1 MSAHGAIACAGFPGI
16 ATTNRQAAQEMAV
29 AEVKCIAPTR
39 IGGTDIEYAQ
49 GMRAGS
55 WLFFTGHMAI
65 DFEHGLAAQVI
76 GKPGHPLGSPPRY
89 RREGDFIIERLAK
102 LTAAQGSD
110 LRHIVRV
117 DQYYPNAQVVN
128 AYQRA
133 RKAALKDFVPPSTSV
148 LMEELSVDGANM
160 EVSMIAVLPGG
171 GREPRPAQPEGVP
184 VPKHSGFIASLV
196 CGDYVFVAGQMPNND
211 DMTGIAKPA
220 YRPPNAVWNG
230 TDIRLQTEFLIT
242 SRLKPALEA
251 GGSSLENA
259 IKAQCYLTNINDL
272 PEFLDVWNG
281 HFGEHPC
288 ALTVVATKGLALLE
302 SILEISIFGVRE
314 GAKTRKEIVDHKP
327 SQHMRLGPAAVRAG
341 DLLCLSGLYAADSDG
356 AIPQAR
362 STAGLKYF
370 GSPTHHE
377 MQAILT
383 AADDIC
389 RTAGTSL
396 SNLLR
401 VNHFLSDLNLV
412 PCALRSWQEKLAGAP
427 IPFGAVRTPA
437 PMPVPGCNI
446 VADMWVYHP

>member
-1 MSAHGAIACAGFPGI
+1 
-16 ATTNRQAAQEMAV
+16 MAD
-29 AEVKCIAPTR
+29 VKCIAATR

-55 WLFFTGHMAI
+55 WLFFTGHTAS
-65 DFEHGLAAQVI
+65 DFEHGLAAQVA
-76 GKPGHPLGSPPRY
+76 GKPSHPLDGPPRY
-89 RREGDFIIERLAK
+89 RREGDFIIARLAQ
-102 LTAAQGSD
+102 LIAAQGGD

-117 DQYYPNAQVVN
+117 DQYYPDAQVVN

-133 RKAALKDFVPPSTSV
+133 RKAVLKDFVPPSTSV
-148 LMEELSVDGANM
+148 LMEELLVEGANM
-160 EVSMIAVLPGG
+160 DVSMIAVLPGG
-171 GREPRPAQPEGVP
+171 GRELRPAQPEGVP
-184 VPKHSGFIASLV
+184 VPQHSGFIASLIA
-196 CGDYVFVAGQMPNND
+196 GDYVFVAGQMPNNEE
-211 DMTGIAKPA
+211 MTGIAKPA

-230 TDIRLQTEFLIT
+230 TDIRLQSEFLIT

-251 GGSSLENA
+251 GGSSLRNA
-259 IKAQCYLTNINDL
+259 IKAQVYLTNINDL
-272 PEFLDVWNG
+272 PEFLDVWNS

-302 SILEISIFGVRE
+302 SILEINIFGVRE
-314 GAKTRKEIVDHKP
+314 GGKTKKEIIEHKA

-341 DLLCLSGLYAADSDG
+341 DLLCLSGLYAANADG

-370 GSPTHHE
+370 GAPTHHE

-383 AADDIC
+383 AADDIA
-389 RTAGTSL
+389 RTAGTSIA
-396 SNLLR
+396 NLLR
-401 VNHFLSDLNLV
+401 VNHFLSDLHIV
-412 PCALRSWQEKLAGAP
+412 PCALRGWQEKLAGAP

-446 VADMWVYHP
+446 VADMWVYRP

>member
-1 MSAHGAIACAGFPGI
+1 
-16 ATTNRQAAQEMAV
+16 MAV
-29 AEVKCIAPTR
+29 AKVKCVAPTR

-49 GMRAGS
+49 GMCAGS

-65 DFEHGLAAQVI
+65 DFEHGLAAQVA
-76 GKPGHPLGSPPRY
+76 GKPGHPLDSPPRY
-89 RREGDFIIERLAK
+89 RREGDFIIDRLAK
-102 LTAAQGSD
+102 LIAAQGGD

-128 AYQRA
+128 PYQRA
-133 RKAALKDFVPPSTSV
+133 RKAVLKDFVPPSTSV
-148 LMEELSVDGANM
+148 LMEELLVAGANM
-160 EVSMIAVLPGG
+160 DVSMIAVLPDG
-171 GREPRPAQPEGVP
+171 GREPKPAQPEGVP

-196 CGDYVFVAGQMPNND
+196 SGDYVFVAGQMANNEE
-211 DMTGIAKPA
+211 MTGIAKPA

-251 GGSSLENA
+251 GGSSLRNA
-259 IKAQCYLTNINDL
+259 IKAQVYLTNLNDL
-272 PEFLDVWNG
+272 PEFVDVWNSHLG
-281 HFGEHPC
+281 DHPC

-302 SILEISIFGVRE
+302 SILEINIFGVRDN
-314 GAKTRKEIVDHKP
+314 AKTKKEIVDHKP
-327 SQHMRLGPAAVRAG
+327 SQHMRLGPAAVHAG

-362 STAGLKYF
+362 STASLKYF
-370 GSPTHHE
+370 GAPTHHE

-396 SNLLR
+396 ANLLR
-401 VNHFLSDLNLV
+401 VNHFLSDLNFV
-412 PCALRSWQEKLAGAP
+412 PSALRTWQEKLAGAP
-427 IPFGAVRTPA
+427 IPFDAVRTPA
-437 PMPVPGCNI
+437 PMLVPGCNI
-446 VADMWVYHP
+446 VADMWVYCS

>member
-1 MSAHGAIACAGFPGI
+1 
-16 ATTNRQAAQEMAV
+16 V
-29 AEVKCIAPTR
+29 ADVKCIAPTR

-55 WLFFTGHMAI
+55 WLFFTGHMAS
-65 DFEHGLAAQVI
+65 DFEHGLAAQVA
-76 GKPGHPLGSPPRY
+76 GKPGHPLDSPPRY
-89 RREGDFIIERLAK
+89 RREGDFIIARLAQ
-102 LTAAQGSD
+102 LIAAQGGD

-117 DQYYPNAQVVN
+117 DQYYPDAQVVN

-133 RKAALKDFVPPSTSV
+133 RKAVLKDFVPPSTSV
-148 LMEELSVDGANM
+148 LMRELLVEGANM
-160 EVSMIAVLPGG
+160 DVSMIAVLPGG
-171 GREPRPAQPEGVP
+171 GREPRPAQPDGVP
-184 VPKHSGFIASLV
+184 VPQHSGFIASLIA
-196 CGDYVFVAGQMPNND
+196 GDYVFVAGQMPNNEE
-211 DMTGIAKPA
+211 MTGIAKPA

-230 TDIRLQTEFLIT
+230 TDIRLQSEFLIT

-251 GGSSLENA
+251 GGSSLRNA
-259 IKAQCYLTNINDL
+259 IKAQVYLTNINDL
-272 PEFLDVWNG
+272 PEFLDVWNS

-302 SILEISIFGVRE
+302 SILEINIFGVRD
-314 GAKTRKEIVDHKP
+314 GGKTKKEIIEHKA

-341 DLLCLSGLYAADSDG
+341 DLLCLSGLYAANADG

-370 GSPTHHE
+370 GAPTHHE

-383 AADDIC
+383 AAEDIA

-396 SNLLR
+396 ANLLR
-401 VNHFLSDLNLV
+401 VNHFLSDLHIV
-412 PCALRSWQEKLAGAP
+412 PCALRGWQEKLAGAP

-446 VADMWVYHP
+446 VADMWVYRP

>member
-1 MSAHGAIACAGFPGI
+1 M
-16 ATTNRQAAQEMAV
+16 

-55 WLFFTGHMAI
+55 WLFFTGHMAS
-65 DFEHGLAAQVI
+65 DFEHGLAAQVA
-76 GKPGHPLGSPPRY
+76 GKPGHPLDSPPRY
-89 RREGDFIIERLAK
+89 RREGDFIIARLAQ
-102 LTAAQGSD
+102 LIAAQGGD

-117 DQYYPNAQVVN
+117 DQYFPDAQVVN

-133 RKAALKDFVPPSTSV
+133 RKAVLKDFVPPSTSV
-148 LMEELSVDGANM
+148 LMRELLVEGANM
-160 EVSMIAVLPGG
+160 DVSMIAVLPGG
-171 GREPRPAQPEGVP
+171 GREPRPAQPDGVP
-184 VPKHSGFIASLV
+184 VPQHSGFIASLIA
-196 CGDYVFVAGQMPNND
+196 GDYVFVAGQMPNNEE
-211 DMTGIAKPA
+211 MTGIAKPA

-230 TDIRLQTEFLIT
+230 TDIRLQSEFLIT

-251 GGSSLENA
+251 GGSSLRNA
-259 IKAQCYLTNINDL
+259 IKAQVYLTNINDL
-272 PEFLDVWNG
+272 PEFLDVWNS

-302 SILEISIFGVRE
+302 SILEINIFGVRD
-314 GAKTRKEIVDHKP
+314 GGKTKKEIIEHKA

-341 DLLCLSGLYAADSDG
+341 DLLCLSGLYAANADG

-370 GSPTHHE
+370 GAPTHHE

-383 AADDIC
+383 AAEDIA

-396 SNLLR
+396 ANLLR
-401 VNHFLSDLNLV
+401 VNHFLSDLHIV
-412 PCALRSWQEKLAGAP
+412 PCALRGWQEKLAGAP

-446 VADMWVYHP
+446 VADMWVYRP

>member
-1 MSAHGAIACAGFPGI
+1 
-16 ATTNRQAAQEMAV
+16 MAV
-29 AEVKCIAPTR
+29 ADVKCIAATR
-39 IGGTDIEYAQ
+39 IGGTDIEFAQ

-55 WLFFTGHMAI
+55 WLFFTGHMAS
-65 DFEHGLAAQVI
+65 DFEHGLAAQVA
-76 GKPGHPLGSPPRY
+76 GKPDHPLDSPPRY
-89 RREGDFIIERLAK
+89 RREGDFIIARLAQ
-102 LTAAQGSD
+102 LIAAQGGD

-117 DQYYPNAQVVN
+117 DQYYPDAQVVN

-133 RKAALKDFVPPSTSV
+133 RKAVLKDFVPPSTSV
-148 LMEELSVDGANM
+148 LMEELLVEGANM
-160 EVSMIAVLPGG
+160 DVSMIAVLPGG

-184 VPKHSGFIASLV
+184 VPQHSGFIASLIA
-196 CGDYVFVAGQMPNND
+196 GDYVFVAGQMPNNEE
-211 DMTGIAKPA
+211 MTGIAKPA

-230 TDIRLQTEFLIT
+230 TDIRLQSEFLIT

-251 GGSSLENA
+251 GGSSLRNA
-259 IKAQCYLTNINDL
+259 IKAQVYLTNINDL
-272 PEFLDVWNG
+272 PEFLDVWNS

-302 SILEISIFGVRE
+302 SILEINIFGVRD
-314 GAKTRKEIVDHKP
+314 GGKTKKEIIDHKA

-341 DLLCLSGLYAADSDG
+341 DLLCLSGLYAANADG

-362 STAGLKYF
+362 GTAGLKYF
-370 GSPTHHE
+370 GAPTHHE

-383 AADDIC
+383 AAEDIA

-396 SNLLR
+396 ANLLR
-401 VNHFLSDLNLV
+401 VNHFLSDLHIV
-412 PCALRSWQEKLAGAP
+412 PCALRGWQEKLAGAP

-446 VADMWVYHP
+446 VADMWVYRP

>member
-1 MSAHGAIACAGFPGI
+1 
-16 ATTNRQAAQEMAV
+16 MAD
-29 AEVKCIAPTR
+29 VKCIAPTR

-55 WLFFTGHMAI
+55 WLFFTGHMAS
-65 DFEHGLAAQVI
+65 DFEHGLAAQVA
-76 GKPGHPLGSPPRY
+76 GKPGHPLDSPPRY
-89 RREGDFIIERLAK
+89 RREGDFIIARLAQ
-102 LTAAQGSD
+102 LIAAQGGD

-117 DQYYPNAQVVN
+117 DQYYPDAQVVN

-133 RKAALKDFVPPSTSV
+133 RKAVLKDFVPPSTSV
-148 LMEELSVDGANM
+148 LMRELLVEGANM
-160 EVSMIAVLPGG
+160 DVSMIAVLPGG
-171 GREPRPAQPEGVP
+171 GREPRPAQPDGVP
-184 VPKHSGFIASLV
+184 VPQHSGFIASLIA
-196 CGDYVFVAGQMPNND
+196 GDYVFVAGQMPNNEE
-211 DMTGIAKPA
+211 MTGLAKPA

-251 GGSSLENA
+251 GGSSLRNA
-259 IKAQCYLTNINDL
+259 IKAQVYLTNINDL
-272 PEFLDVWNG
+272 PEFLDVWNS

-302 SILEISIFGVRE
+302 SILEINIFGVRD
-314 GAKTRKEIVDHKP
+314 GGKTKKEIIEHKA

-341 DLLCLSGLYAADSDG
+341 DLLCLSGLYAANADG

-370 GSPTHHE
+370 GAPTHHE

-383 AADDIC
+383 AAEDIA

-396 SNLLR
+396 ANLLR
-401 VNHFLSDLNLV
+401 VNHFLSDLHIV
-412 PCALRSWQEKLAGAP
+412 PCALRGWQEKLAGAP

-446 VADMWVYHP
+446 VADMWVYRP

>member
-1 MSAHGAIACAGFPGI
+1 
-16 ATTNRQAAQEMAV
+16 
-29 AEVKCIAPTR
+29 VKCSAPTR

-55 WLFFTGHMAI
+55 WLFFTGQMAS
-65 DFEHGLAAQVI
+65 DFQHGLAAQVA
-76 GKPGHPLGSPPRY
+76 GKPGHPLDSPPRY
-89 RREGDFIIERLAK
+89 RREGDFIIARLAQ
-102 LTAAQGSD
+102 LIAAQGGD

-117 DQYYPNAQVVN
+117 DQYYPDAQVVN

-133 RKAALKDFVPPSTSV
+133 RKAVLKDFVPPSTSV
-148 LMEELSVDGANM
+148 LMEELLVEGAHM
-160 EVSMIAVLPGG
+160 DVSMIAVLPGG

-184 VPKHSGFIASLV
+184 VPQHSGFIASLIS
-196 CGDYVFVAGQMPNND
+196 GDYVFVAGQMPNNEE
-211 DMTGIAKPA
+211 MTGIAKPA

-230 TDIRLQTEFLIT
+230 TDIRLQSEFLIT

-251 GGSSLENA
+251 GGSSLRNA
-259 IKAQCYLTNINDL
+259 IKAQVYLTSINDL
-272 PEFLDVWNG
+272 PEFLDVWNS

-302 SILEISIFGVRE
+302 SILEINIFGVRD
-314 GAKTRKEIVDHKP
+314 GGKIKKEIIEHKA

-341 DLLCLSGLYAADSDG
+341 DLLCLSGLYAANADG

-370 GSPTHHE
+370 GAPTHHE

-383 AADDIC
+383 AADDIA

-396 SNLLR
+396 ANLLR
-401 VNHFLSDLNLV
+401 VNHFLSDLHIV
-412 PCALRSWQEKLAGAP
+412 PCALRGWQEKLAGAP

-446 VADMWVYHP
+446 VADMWVYRP

>member
-1 MSAHGAIACAGFPGI
+1 
-16 ATTNRQAAQEMAV
+16 V
-29 AEVKCIAPTR
+29 ADVKCIAATR

-55 WLFFTGHMAI
+55 WLFFTGHMAS
-65 DFEHGLAAQVI
+65 DFEHGLAVQVA
-76 GKPGHPLGSPPRY
+76 GKPGHPLDSPPRY
-89 RREGDFIIERLAK
+89 RREGDFIIARLAQ
-102 LTAAQGSD
+102 LIAAQGGD

-117 DQYYPNAQVVN
+117 DQYYPDAQVVN

-133 RKAALKDFVPPSTSV
+133 RKAVLKDFVPPSTSV
-148 LMEELSVDGANM
+148 LMEELLVEGANM
-160 EVSMIAVLPGG
+160 DVSMIAVLPGG
-171 GREPRPAQPEGVP
+171 RREPRPAQPEGVP
-184 VPKHSGFIASLV
+184 VPQHSGFIASLIS
-196 CGDYVFVAGQMPNND
+196 GDYVFVAGQMPNNEE
-211 DMTGIAKPA
+211 MTGIAKPA

-230 TDIRLQTEFLIT
+230 TDIRLQSEFLIT

-251 GGSSLENA
+251 GGSSLRNA
-259 IKAQCYLTNINDL
+259 IKAQVYLTNINDL
-272 PEFLDVWNG
+272 PEFLDVWNS

-302 SILEISIFGVRE
+302 SILEINIFGVRD
-314 GAKTRKEIVDHKP
+314 GGKTKKEIIEHKA

-341 DLLCLSGLYAADSDG
+341 DLLCLSGLYAANADG

-370 GSPTHHE
+370 GAPTHHE

-383 AADDIC
+383 AADDIA

-396 SNLLR
+396 ANLLR
-401 VNHFLSDLNLV
+401 VNHFLSDLHIV
-412 PCALRSWQEKLAGAP
+412 PCALRGWQEKLAGAP

-446 VADMWVYHP
+446 VADMWVYRP